1 MELFNKELLKK
12 MIRKI
17 VQEVVREELKKRG
30 EVIDQKM
37 FNRKAAAKYL
47 GFSGGTLDKAVRLG
61 KLDPTFPF
69 GDEGNKYYLREDLDQ
84 FAEESKRRYL
94 EKVI

>member
-1 MELFNKELLKK
+1 MELLNLELLQRIIK
-12 MIRKI
+12 KI
-17 VQEVVREELKKRG
+17 VREVVREELKKRG
-30 EVIDQKM
+30 NVIDQKM
-37 FNRKAAAKYL
+37 FNRKEAAKYL